1 MDAGPAILTLKLGEK
16 SIERASATCRE
27 NSNSNNNQIP
37 PSFCKSQTTFDS
49 FSRLIG
55 RRRRSRIN
63 EGNAF
68 TTYVSRRIW
77 SSFRSRGTCYISG
90 AKEENAI
97 DSGAP
102 LFWKWNGSCISSLFL
117 NDTKVSGWKKTATCE
132 FSFSERERRRGAITR
147 TNCVPLR
154 SFFSIAFPFYLQF
167 VVSTAKRKLLYFMLT
182 CKIFIIFFFKNL
194 KNKKIKIL
202 LLLFLSGRAFR
213 QREKGGCIVVMRFL
227 ITIVQFTP
235 PPLSTANFVTKKKL
249 KNLFFYVLYIGSTTI
264 DEAVAGGF

>member
-1 MDAGPAILTLKLGEK
+1 
-16 SIERASATCRE
+16 
-27 NSNSNNNQIP
+27 
-37 PSFCKSQTTFDS
+37 
-49 FSRLIG
+49 
-55 RRRRSRIN
+55 
-63 EGNAF
+63 
-68 TTYVSRRIW
+68 
-77 SSFRSRGTCYISG
+77 
-90 AKEENAI
+90 
-97 DSGAP
+97 
-102 LFWKWNGSCISSLFL
+102 
-117 NDTKVSGWKKTATCE
+117 
-132 FSFSERERRRGAITR
+132 
-147 TNCVPLR
+147 
-154 SFFSIAFPFYLQF
+154 
-167 VVSTAKRKLLYFMLT
+167 MLT